1 MIYVKWFEILRMQPH
16 GDVGGTAKNRFYV
29 IAEMENQLFVVLL
42 VLRKQFEV
50 LLLVSARQVFCC
62 IH

>member
-29 IAEMENQLFVVLL
+29 IAEMENQLICG
-42 VLRKQFEV
+42 
-50 LLLVSARQVFCC
+50 SAGLTET
-62 IH
+62 I